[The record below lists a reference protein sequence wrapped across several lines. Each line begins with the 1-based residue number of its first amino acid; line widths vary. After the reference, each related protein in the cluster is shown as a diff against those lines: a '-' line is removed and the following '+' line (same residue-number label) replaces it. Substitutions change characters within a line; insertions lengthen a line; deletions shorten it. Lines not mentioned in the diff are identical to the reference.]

1 MNFLWDPIINVR
13 RSLQKLNFEG
23 SSPMGYTKGLSWLQ
37 EKGGKDL
44 IERITWNPTYQVM
57 DAAVEE
63 GESPKYWLKIFG
75 IEEQFR
81 L

>member
-1 MNFLWDPIINVR
+1 
-13 RSLQKLNFEG
+13 
-23 SSPMGYTKGLSWLQ
+23 MGYTKGLSWLQ